1 MLDKIFFWRNK
12 FAIEMAEG
20 ADESAM
26 AIMLEDIIKTNLE
39 NSKKKVRAFRKI
51 RGNIGI
57 VIDDVDM
64 EIGLKFKRGTLT
76 ITPKVQKRSKVKITA
91 DSTTVTQLST
101 VPIKYGLPWYFDE
114 TGKEILKAAIDG
126 KLKIKGAAFHVPT
139 MIRLSKVM
147 SVH

>member
-1 MLDKIFFWRNK
+1 MLDKVLWWRNK
-12 FAIEMAEG
+12 YAIEMAEG

-26 AIMLEDIIKTNLE
+26 AIMLEDIIRTNLE
-39 NSKKKVRAFRKI
+39 SNKKKVKAFRKI

-64 EIGLKFKRGTLT
+64 EIGLLFKRGKLT
-76 ITPKVQKRSKVKITA
+76 ITSYVPKRSKVKITA

-114 TGKEILKAAIDG
+114 AGKDILKAAIDG
-126 KLKIKGAAFHVPT
+126 KLKIKGAYHMPT

-147 SVH
+147 SVY